1 MITKIA
7 SAKHSNKI
15 NRQKSANPVHKDKV
29 AFNRRHY
36 LGDTGNYTLYQG
48 GASTAFP
55 YAYGSIPVPFDCYVS
70 SVTMTA
76 NKYSSYGTPTGTS
89 ATVQIYKN
97 DHLTQVG
104 MQTLTYTPSEGMR
117 LTFRFAHDI
126 PISADDKIWVRWQSN
141 GIWRYVDSTVILTER

>member
-1 MITKIA
+1 MLNSIIQKKSRNAITRGIT
-7 SAKHSNKI
+7 SE
-15 NRQKSANPVHKDKV
+15 RL

-36 LGDTGNYTLYQG
+36 LSGTSNYVLYQG
-48 GASTAFP
+48 GATTAFP
-55 YAYGSIPVPFDCYVS
+55 YAYGSIPVPFDCYVT

-97 DHLTQVG
+97 DHLTQIG
-104 MQTLTYTPSEGMR
+104 TKTLTYTPSEGMR
-117 LTFRFAHDI
+117 LTFDFAHDLA
-126 PISADDKIWVRWQSN
+126 ISRDDKIWIRWQSN